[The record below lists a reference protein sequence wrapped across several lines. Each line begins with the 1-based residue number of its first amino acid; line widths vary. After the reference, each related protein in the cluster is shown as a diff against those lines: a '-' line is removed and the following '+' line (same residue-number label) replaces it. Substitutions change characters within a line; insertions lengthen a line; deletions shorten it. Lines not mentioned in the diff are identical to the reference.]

1 MLSAAAPDGALQEA
15 RKKQHKINI
24 NKAFTDFTARRF
36 YNSFVRLRLDRMTDR
51 QLLEVRLCDL
61 PLQIRGTQL
70 EQRVKKLYRELEAR
84 NIRFRPH
91 IWLGEEWFT
100 PDGIGGFAIPFYL
113 AHPRL
118 IKLERAQMIEVEG
131 ASEAECM
138 RILRHEAGHA
148 IDNAFRLHARRSWT
162 DTFGSYRVPYPEW
175 YQPQPG
181 SRDYVLNLDAWYG
194 QAHPA
199 EDFAETFAVWLK
211 PGSRWRG
218 QYDGWGAQRKL
229 DYVEQVMSGLIGRSP
244 TLRIHREIE
253 PLASLKKTLRE
264 HYRQKRAYYT
274 IHWPASYERNL
285 YRVFSADPR
294 RQSAP
299 SAAHFLRH
307 YRAEISD
314 IVARGTG
321 VHHYT
326 VNHIVRHMVV
336 RCREL
341 NLRLSL
347 PEDEARELIVVM
359 LTMQVMQV
367 LHAGYHRI
375 PL

>member
-1 MLSAAAPDGALQEA
+1 
-15 RKKQHKINI
+15 
-24 NKAFTDFTARRF
+24 
-36 YNSFVRLRLDRMTDR
+36 MTDL
-51 QLLEVRLCDL
+51 QLLDLRLCDL
-61 PLQIRGTQL
+61 PVRIRGTPL
-70 EQRVKKLYRELEAR
+70 EQRVERLYRELEGRSLA
-84 NIRFRPH
+84 FKPH
-91 IWLGEEWFT
+91 VWLAEEWFT
-100 PDGIGGFAIPFYL
+100 PDGVGGFAIPFYL

-118 IKLERAQMIEVEG
+118 VKLERAQMLEVEG
-131 ASEAECM
+131 ASESECM

-148 IDNAFRLHARRSWT
+148 IDNAFRLHTRPGWT
-162 DTFGSYRVPYPEW
+162 AAFGSYKVPYPEW

-211 PGSRWRG
+211 GGTRWRR
-218 QYDGWGAQRKL
+218 QYQDWGANRKL
-229 DYVEQVMSGLIGRSP
+229 EYVHHIMTGLIGRVP
-244 TLRIHREIE
+244 VRTARREVE
-253 PLASLKKTLRE
+253 ALPSLKKTLRE
-264 HYRQKRAYYT
+264 HYRRKRAYYT

-285 YRVFSADPR
+285 YRVFSPDPR
-294 RQSAP
+294 RQSAA
-299 SAAHFLRH
+299 SAAQFLRH
-307 YRAEISD
+307 YRREVSD

-326 VNHIVRHMVV
+326 VNHIVRHMIV

-341 NLRLSL
+341 NLRVSM
-347 PEDEARELIVVM
+347 PEEEARQLIVVT

-367 LHAGYHRI
+367 LRTGYHRI

>member
-1 MLSAAAPDGALQEA
+1 
-15 RKKQHKINI
+15 
-24 NKAFTDFTARRF
+24 
-36 YNSFVRLRLDRMTDR
+36 MTDR
-51 QLLEVRLCDL
+51 QLLDLRLCDL
-61 PLQIRGTQL
+61 PLKIRGTHL
-70 EQRVKKLYRELEAR
+70 EQRIERLNRELEAR
-84 NIRFRPH
+84 SLVFRPH
-91 IWLGEEWFT
+91 IWLSEEWFT
-100 PDGIGGFAIPFYL
+100 PDGVAGFAIPFYL

-118 IKLERAQMIEVEG
+118 MKLERTQMLEVEG
-131 ASEAECM
+131 AAEGECM

-148 IDNAFRLHARRSWT
+148 IDNAFRLHRKRSWT

-181 SRDYVLNLDAWYG
+181 SRDYVFNLDTWYA

-211 PGSRWRG
+211 PGTRWRR

-229 DYVEQVMSGLIGRSP
+229 EYVDLVMSSLSEKMPGRINRREVDS
-244 TLRIHREIE
+244 LRN
-253 PLASLKKTLRE
+253 LKKTLRE
-264 HYRQKRAYYT
+264 HYRNKRAYYT

-285 YRVFSADPR
+285 YRVFSAEPR
-294 RQSAP
+294 RQSSP
-299 SAAHFLRH
+299 SAAQFLRH
-307 YRAEISD
+307 YRSEISD

-321 VHHYT
+321 VHRYT
-326 VNHIVRHMVV
+326 VNHIVKHMIV

-341 NLRLSL
+341 NLHLTTA
-347 PEDEARELIVVM
+347 DVEARQMLVVA

-367 LHAGYHRI
+367 LRTGYHRI